1 VTFGLNG
8 WVVTRGEVATRA
20 TEKIFSEVFEVI
32 EMSGVL
38 EKTGSEHFVGSSNV
52 FRKPFV
58 PHELSRTSAPLDGFN
73 AKRPVVR

>member
-1 VTFGLNG
+1 MKGC
-8 WVVTRGEVATRA
+8 VVTRGKNATRA

-32 EMSGVL
+32 EKSGVL
-38 EKTGSEHFVGSSNV
+38 PMIGWEHFVGSSNV
-52 FRKPFV
+52 FIKPFV